1 MKIQNLFTSGK
12 MNKDLDER
20 LLPQGE
26 YRDALNIK
34 VANSNGSDVG
44 AIENALSN
52 EAKSSLELG
61 SNAICLGALSDD
73 EDRVIY
79 WFVKSDTG
87 CYICYYDQK
96 DESTGFVMSDT
107 RLLTNEN
114 PENSVLNFNE
124 SHLIQANI
132 LTDADNLKKFIYF
145 TDGLNPP
152 RRINVATAKG
162 YEVNGFTDEDINVIV
177 KPPIFPP
184 KIKLSKT
191 DNEENNLEE
200 KFILFSYRYIY
211 SDGERSPLSPFSVTA
226 FSPKKFNY
234 DYIGASNKSMVNDFN
249 EVEITYNTG
258 SKLVKSIDIVFKESG
273 NNNIYLAS
281 TIDKQKE
288 GYANNTDLV
297 YKFTNNNIYKVLPED
312 ELFRTYD
319 NVPLKAN
326 TQDIINNRLVYGG
339 YTENFNLIDIDGND
353 LSLDLVAGY
362 ASNEIHEDQPGQESV
377 RSNVDYE
384 IGISYLDEYGRC
396 TTVITSEENSVHTKV
411 KDSINRNV
419 LTATINSKAPSFAKF
434 YRFYVKQSKINDYQ
448 ILSPVT
454 IHQDGDSFWIK
465 LEGDDKNKISDDDY
479 LIVKADVRGVKK
491 DIVKAKIL
499 DRGLQ
504 DKNFLQDS
512 GYTGPILE
520 ESGYYIKISSI
531 GADFEEVNYTRFYFN
546 DSDNSKDR
554 FENNFVGKNTVYI
567 EGPFMG
573 SGSLGL
579 DDLSASGTYT
589 GITDKR
595 FQVRIVPSSGTDQF
609 EWRSINV
616 SSGAY
621 SNWSSPINC
630 STGST
635 LLADGISVSFGAT
648 TGHES
653 YTFWSINAKADLS
666 IDFSTLDDS
675 RYSYVCLKML
685 TANTPSVDDNEEIT
699 SGTKISLNYQEYL
712 GENSRVQGLQIN
724 EILTS
729 SLDYPNAEEWYWGE
743 GRNQLSELGINVD
756 DNIRFRRGQYTDDS
770 KTNNTFTITGS
781 SSDPL
786 FLIIKSTVYQ
796 ISEISIP
803 RDPAYSN
810 AQIGITKKNTET
822 EIILETIPSTNNS
835 DVFYEVPG
843 TYKVDDCGYHKGVKS
858 NDVSQNLNTPA
869 LLNID
874 FYNCY
879 SFRNG
884 FESYKIRDAFVSK
897 SLNIQNRPL
906 TYIENYRENRRNVS
920 LTYSDVYEQSTNYN
934 GLNEFNLS
942 KVNYV
947 DLDDE
952 YGDIQRIHSRDTNL
966 IVFQENKVS
975 QLLYNKSVI
984 FNADGTGN
992 VSQNLNIFGQQLPYN
1007 GEYGISNS
1015 AHSFSSW
1022 GSRMYF
1028 ADERRGAIM
1037 RLSQDGLTE
1046 VSQYGMRD
1054 WFRDNVNAKNDNV
1067 IIGGYDPFNGQYV
1080 VSIKDPVVQWR
1091 EDTFICDEASCDLK
1105 AKIYLTP
1112 ATTSTTTTTTTT
1124 TAAPGTTTT
1133 TTTTAAPG
1141 PTSFTIYVN
1150 SSSGTNPPQGWA
1162 TASQAC
1168 SATAVPVT
1176 VYNSYGDTSVQQ
1188 SYNNGH
1194 ALYLDSGLTTVY
1206 NGGNTYFKDAYSGGN
1221 SFQLGPGGFIFT
1233 FSAC

>member
-96 DESTGFVMSDT
+96 DESTGLVMSDT
-107 RLLTNEN
+107 RLLTNQN
-114 PENSVLNFNE
+114 PEKSVLNFSE

-177 KPPIFPP
+177 KPPISCP
-184 KIKLSKT
+184 KIQFQDSG
-191 DNEENNLEE
+191 DEQNNIKE
-200 KFILFSYRYIY
+200 KFLVFAYRYRY
-211 SDGERSPLSPFSVTA
+211 EDGEVSSLSPFSKAGFVPGT
-226 FSPKKFNY
+226 FDY
-234 DYIGASNKSMVNDFN
+234 DFIGATNRSMVNYFN
-249 EVEITYNTG
+249 SLKIKYNTG
-258 SKLVKSIDIVFKESG
+258 SKLVKSVDLVFKETN
-273 NNNIYLAS
+273 NNNIYLAAN
-281 TIDKQKE
+281 INKE
-288 GYANNTDLV
+288 EKSLPDDTDSE
-297 YKFTNNNIYKVLPED
+297 YTFKNNNVYKVLPED
-312 ELFRTYD
+312 EIFRYYD
-319 NVPLKAN
+319 NVPLKAK
-326 TQDIINNRLVYGG
+326 TQDIINNRLVYGN
-339 YTENFNLIDIDGND
+339 YIENFNLKDVDEKD
-353 LSLDLVAGY
+353 VSLDIT
-362 ASNEIHEDQPGQESV
+362 ASSESSLIVSYRGVQSV

-384 IGISYLDEYGRC
+384 IGVVYLDEYGRS
-396 TTVITSEENSVHTKV
+396 TTVLTSENNTTFVGPENG
-411 KDSINRNV
+411 IFRNV
-419 LTATINSKAPSFAKF
+419 LTATIKNLAPKFAKY
-434 YRFYVKQSKINDYQ
+434 YRFFVKQSKLMDYH
-448 ILSPVT
+448 IISPVT
-454 IHQDGDSFWIK
+454 MYTDGDYTYLK
-465 LEGDDKNKISDDDY
+465 LEGDDKNKVSENEY
-479 LIVKADVRGVKK
+479 LIIKSDVRGVKK
-491 DIVKAKIL
+491 NIIKAKVL
-499 DRGLQ
+499 EAKAQ
-504 DKNFLQDS
+504 DKDFLEES
-512 GYTGPILE
+512 GYTGPRQQ
-520 ESGYYIKISSI
+520 ESGYYLKFSSI
-531 GADFEEVNYTRFYFN
+531 GGDFTEDSYSTYRFKDK
-546 DSDNSKDR
+546 DSNLSDFR
-554 FENNFVGKNTVYI
+554 TNFSGKNTKYI
-567 EGPFMG
+567 EGPFFSLLEENHE
-573 SGSLGL
+573 SGLTV
-579 DDLSASGTYT
+579 SGTYT
-589 GITDKR
+589 GIADKR
-595 FQVRIVPSSGTDQF
+595 FEVEIDSTGSTDTF
-609 EWRSINV
+609 KWRSWNV
-616 SSGAY
+616 ATEKPGYTTSQ
-621 SNWSSPINC
+621 INC
-630 STGST
+630 STGSI
-635 LLADGISVSFGAT
+635 LLADGVSISFGVT
-648 TGHES
+648 TGH
-653 YTFWSINAKADLS
+653 TFGSKWSFNAKGDLS
-666 IDFSTLDDS
+666 THFTSDEEDERAFTVFKGLPTSDQEVTAGTRFRINYEEEKKNFAA
-675 RYSYVCLKML
+675 SYNLESPEL
-685 TANTPSVDDNEEIT
+685 
-699 SGTKISLNYQEYL
+699 
-712 GENSRVQGLQIN
+712 GLQVN
-724 EILTS
+724 TTFTS
-729 SLDYPNAEEWYWGE
+729 SKTYKNIEEWFWEE
-743 GRNQLSELGINVD
+743 GRDQFIDAGFD
-756 DNIRFRRGQYTDDS
+756 DIDIKFRRGQYSSDIS
-770 KTNNTFTITGS
+770 TNNTFAITGS
-781 SSDPL
+781 LSDPL
-786 FLIIKSTVYQ
+786 AMIIRGTQTQRTAGRS
-796 ISEISIP
+796 
-803 RDPAYSN
+803 RN
-810 AQIGITKKNTET
+810 ASARLDVGVFKNSATTFVVLET
-822 EIILETIPSTNNS
+822 EPSVNNS

-843 TYKVDDCGYHKGVKS
+843 TYPIDSCGYHKGISAGDVDQGFNQSAVIELDFS
-858 NDVSQNLNTPA
+858 NV
-869 LLNID
+869 
-874 FYNCY
+874 Y
-879 SFRNG
+879 SFGNG
-884 FESYKIRDAFVSK
+884 FESYRINDAFLGNNFSA
-897 SLNIQNRPL
+897 NNRPL
-906 TYIENYRENRRNVS
+906 TYIDNYRQNNRNVS
-920 LTYSDVYEQSTNYN
+920 VTYSDVYEQSTNYN

-966 IVFQENKVS
+966 VVFQENKVS

-992 VSQNLNIFGQQLPYN
+992 VSQNLNVFGQQLPYN

-1080 VSIKDPVVQWR
+1080 VSIKDPVVEWR
-1091 EDTFICDEASCDLK
+1091 EDAFICGEASCDLK

-1150 SSSGTNPPQGWA
+1150 SSSGTNPLQGWA

-1176 VYNSYGDTSVQQ
+1176 VYSSYGDTSVQQ